1 MDWFLEKH
9 NSPKPKKKK
18 NHKKQELEN
27 QNGSL
32 LMEDIKSIIQNST
45 KENSEFRWLHQ
56 WIVPDINLTE
66 TLLINIKKGLLHN
79 SFY

>member
-1 MDWFLEKH
+1 MKWTDFQKNTTLP
-9 NSPKPKKKK
+9 NQKKKK

-56 WIVPDINLTE
+56 
-66 TLLINIKKGLLHN
+66 
-79 SFY
+79 

>member
-1 MDWFLEKH
+1 MDQFLEKH

-18 NHKKQELEN
+18 KKKEEPEN

-45 KENSEFRWLHQ
+45 KRKL
-56 WIVPDINLTE
+56 
-66 TLLINIKKGLLHN
+66 
-79 SFY
+79 